1 MQDIWMAS
9 STDSD
14 TQNLML
20 CTICSEEFEDS
31 GDHVPRL
38 LPCTHTLCE
47 TCIKKLI
54 QDNKLKCPECRAKHD
69 ARKEEK
75 SFPQNKY
82 LLMQIKRKP
91 INVRVQGTQR
101 SNKEICVEH
110 NRELV
115 LFCKEPECLEPV
127 CLLCLKNDHRR
138 HDVVGIVD
146 EKGEV
151 LMMMISFIEKNLKGK
166 VAVLNS
172 VKDDVN
178 RKTKEFMNDL
188 ERRKYG
194 ICKAIEQ
201 LFDETKKEAESQETK
216 VNCSVDNE
224 TAALNESL
232 NLLSSIRK
240 NAENMDENEDK
251 RYSETMDR
259 LDMLEGVRL
268 TVNRHLSGERTYNY
282 PKFLSGKIIPFD
294 RNDVRF
300 NIKLPEINENT
311 VLLMRSITQAS
322 QLKCTG
328 KQT

>member
-1 MQDIWMAS
+1 MAS
-9 STDSD
+9 STESD
-14 TQNLML
+14 KQNLLL

-31 GDHVPRL
+31 GDHIPRL

-47 TCIKKLI
+47 TCIKQLI
-54 QDNKLKCPECRAKHD
+54 RKNKLKCPECRVKHD
-69 ARKEEK
+69 AKKEEK

-91 INVRVQGTQR
+91 INVRVRKAQR

-110 NRELV
+110 KRELV
-115 LFCKEPECLEPV
+115 LFCKEPECLKPA

-151 LMMMISFIEKNLKGK
+151 LMMMISFIEKNLKEK

-178 RKTKEFMNDL
+178 RKTKGFLKDL
-188 ERRKYG
+188 ERRRNE
-194 ICKAIEQ
+194 IEQ
-201 LFDETKKEAESQETK
+201 QFDKIKKEAESQEME
-216 VNCSVDNE
+216 VNSSIDNE
-224 TAALNESL
+224 TAAVNESL

-251 RYSETMDR
+251 QYSETMNR
-259 LDMLEGVRL
+259 LDILERVRR
-268 TVNRHLSGERTYNY
+268 TVNWHLSGERTYSY
-282 PKFLSGKIIPFD
+282 PKFLSEKIRPFD
-294 RNDVRF
+294 FGDVKF
-300 NIKLPEINENT
+300 NIKLPDIVQNT
-311 VLLMRSITQAS
+311 VLLMTPMRNITQAS

>member
-1 MQDIWMAS
+1 MAS

-20 CTICSEEFEDS
+20 CTICSEEFGDS
-31 GDHVPRL
+31 GDHIPRL

-54 QDNKLKCPECRAKHD
+54 RDNKLKCPECRAKHG

-91 INVRVQGTQR
+91 INVRVRGAQR

-151 LMMMISFIEKNLKGK
+151 LMMMISFIEKNLKEK

-178 RKTKEFMNDL
+178 RKTKGFLKDL
-188 ERRKYG
+188 ETRRNE
-194 ICKAIEQ
+194 IEQ
-201 LFDETKKEAESQETK
+201 QFDKTKKEAESQETK
-216 VNCSVDNE
+216 VNSSVDNE

-259 LDMLEGVRL
+259 LDMLEGVRR
-268 TVNRHLSGERTYNY
+268 TVNRHLSGERTYSY
-282 PKFLSGKIIPFD
+282 PKFLSEKITPFD
-294 RNDVRF
+294 CDDVRF
-300 NIKLPEINENT
+300 NIKLPEINENI
-311 VLLMRSITQAS
+311 VLLMTPMRSITQAS

-328 KQT
+328 K